1 MTLVQLA
8 RYAPVVILTTSLSF
22 AAGATPVKENIGLY
36 GGYVADIVAMDNS
49 GTTELLIAV
58 ENSQRGVYRY
68 DTGSGVWGSETNC
81 PSTCLPASDKT
92 PGFASQIEAD
102 VKNPSYVYATLSNEQ
117 TLMNRRLYSHSDF
130 GQAAGGSVVWQEVI
144 DPVTSSQI
152 DDVVILHGY
161 GSGMYLA
168 QLDSISVITGVGA
181 SLNVSPIF
189 RMSDI
194 VSLASPTDWEV
205 VDFAIAN
212 ASKGYVA
219 IRNGSTDEYRLYA
232 LAASGSPIRI
242 TLPSASPVELRTGSC
257 PISDC
262 EVKVEL
268 VTFDPVDTTG
278 NTIYI
283 AGSSVNPMVFKS
295 IDGGTS
301 WDDGADFQCSVSA
314 ASACSGG
321 EFFDGYPRGD
331 VVRFKGTASSGVES
345 RHVFIARTVFDN
357 DIPATGWE
365 VTQKLSTSVMSSG
378 VAVTVE
384 TNANDPAIELD
395 PNDPNKVYIST
406 DLAIGE
412 LPHITDYLTAGSGTE
427 VGAAQGIEGLVIND
441 LDYFEI
447 TSTEKNLW
455 IATKS
460 GAAFAPSYDP
470 TNPSS
475 VATSAN
481 WVFPIFAGGDG
492 APHRAVVIDPNDKA
506 NVLMGIGSVYRN
518 RTGDGIDPSTS
529 TYDPT
534 LVAGATNWTRVFNPE
549 DFDDDPSS
557 SPGTTDPL
565 FSDNVSRNYATALE
579 WQTSSLGSCDRAY
592 LSIAN
597 TDEGLQGGI
606 FYSDDDGATWQA
618 DTLSSGRFS
627 APMNTLLSNDNFLW
641 AGVGDE
647 FGRSSSTLKG
657 IYARL
662 SLCGTSDWWK
672 PTHSDPIFTAIQT
685 TDAVVALDGAST
697 PSEPTISARAYIG
710 SNEINGT
717 TYRLTKA
724 ELTTGGSCTGFNCWQ
739 FTDVTPST
747 IYGEVSAV
755 AVEPTNTNHVWVAYS
770 NCIQES
776 TDGGATWSD
785 FGGACTSDHENVVA
799 LVYDDLIAGT
809 SQGAYAYTEDTT
821 DTDGDGVADGE
832 DGFPEDPAASVDT
845 DGDGMPD
852 NWNENATDEQIA
864 ASELTIDAFAEDP
877 AASVDTDGDGMPDD
891 WNENATA
898 EQITASSLT
907 LDDDDDNDG
916 YSDEEETSWGS
927 DPLSSDSTPEPPLNI
942 VMILAALEAAASDDD
957 TSNDDEDDDTSNDDE
972 EDNVVR
978 ETVELDDPCD
988 GATAYSIHTHDSE
1001 LWVGCGLREG
1011 LHKSSDDGVS
1021 FSDGHPSGGNTSDSD
1036 ALYVFDLKTSSTGDL
1051 LVCGHLYP
1059 QESSEP
1065 QPLVMRYADS
1075 AWETLLIYG
1084 NNSADSGA
1092 VYMSNCGQIEEHPN
1106 GGLFVMSQTSA
1117 DMTYSSDSGTSW
1129 SKEDRYFEEIN
1140 LTAGPQAYQLQ
1151 RLTST
1156 SEGIFAS
1163 GYNIAQPPTFFTPS
1177 TAEGASWFNLKA
1189 KTIDT
1194 EVEGEGWAMATPN
1207 DGSTW
1212 FVGGRNQGAG
1222 AFASAFFYRSSDN
1235 GATWTSISM
1244 PEDIDIIRDISFSSD
1259 GQYGVAVGDK
1269 YPQSKGG
1276 FVLVTSDSGM
1286 TWAAIA
1292 DALPYDLWSA
1302 EVKGPYWFVGGNGSL
1317 HRGAF

>member
-1 MTLVQLA
+1 MTFQKLVRCTPVAILLA
-8 RYAPVVILTTSLSF
+8 SLSYTTS
-22 AAGATPVKENIGLY
+22 ATPVKENIGLY

-68 DTGSGVWGSETNC
+68 DIASGVWGSETNC
-81 PSTCLPASDKT
+81 PGTCLPPSDKT

-117 TLMNRRLYSHSDF
+117 TGMNRKLFSHSDF
-130 GQAAGGSVVWQEVI
+130 GRAVGGSAVWEEVI

-161 GSGMYLA
+161 GSGMYFA
-168 QLDSISVITGVGA
+168 QRGDPAVGTVDSISVITGVGT
-181 SLNVSPIF
+181 SLNVTPIF
-189 RMSDI
+189 LMSDI
-194 VSLASPTDWEV
+194 AALTTPTNWEV
-205 VDFAIAN
+205 VDFAIAS
-212 ASKGYVA
+212 ATKGYVA
-219 IRNGSTDEYRLYA
+219 IRKTSTDEYRLYA
-232 LAASGSPIRI
+232 LAASGSPIR
-242 TLPSASPVELRTGSC
+242 LPLPNGSPVKVRTGSC

-262 EVKVEL
+262 RVKVEL
-268 VTFDPVDTTG
+268 VAFDPVDTTG

-295 IDGGTS
+295 TDGGTT
-301 WDDGADFQCSVSA
+301 WDDGADFQCSIST

-321 EFFDGYPRGD
+321 AFFDGYPRGD
-331 VVRFKGTASSGVES
+331 VVRFKGTASSGTES

-378 VAVTVE
+378 VAVTVS

-406 DLAIGE
+406 DLAIGQ
-412 LPHITDYLTAGSGTE
+412 LPHVTDYLTAGSGTE

-447 TSTEKNLW
+447 SSTEKNLW

-460 GAAFAPSYDP
+460 GAAFAPTYDP
-470 TNPSS
+470 TDPSS
-475 VATSAN
+475 VATSAD
-481 WVFPIFAGGDG
+481 WVFPVFAGGDG
-492 APHRAVVIDPNDKA
+492 APHRAVVIDPDDKA

-518 RTGDGIDPSTS
+518 QTGDGIDPSTS

-534 LVAGATNWTRVFNPE
+534 LVADASNWTRVFNPE

-579 WQTSSLGSCDRAY
+579 WNTTGSCDRAY

-606 FYSDDDGATWQA
+606 FYSDDDGGTWQA
-618 DTLSSGRFS
+618 DTLSAGRFS
-627 APMNTLLSNDNFLW
+627 APVNTLLSNDDFLW

-647 FGRSSSTLKG
+647 FGRSSSTLRG

-697 PSEPTISARAYIG
+697 PSEPSISARAYIG

-724 ELTTGGSCTGFNCWQ
+724 ELTTGGSCSGFNCWQ
-739 FTDVTPST
+739 FTNVTPPT
-747 IYGEVSAV
+747 IYGEVTAV
-755 AVEPTNTNHVWVAYS
+755 AVEPTDTNHVWVAYS

-776 TDGGATWSD
+776 TDGGTTWSD
-785 FGGACTSDHENVVA
+785 FGGACTSDHENIVA

-809 SQGAYAYTEDTT
+809 SQGAYAYTEPDS
-821 DTDGDGVADGE
+821 DGDGVID
-832 DGFPEDPAASVDT
+832 DD
-845 DGDGMPD
+845 
-852 NWNENATDEQIA
+852 
-864 ASELTIDAFAEDP
+864 DAFANDP

-898 EQITASSLT
+898 EQIAASSLT

-927 DPLSSDSTPEPPLNI
+927 DPLSSNSTPDPQANI
-942 VMILAALEAAASDDD
+942 VMIIAALEASASDDDTSNDEEDDD
-957 TSNDDEDDDTSNDDE
+957 TSNDDED
-972 EDNVVR
+972 DNVVR
-978 ETVELDDPCD
+978 ETVELDDPCN
-988 GATAYSIHTHDSE
+988 GATAYSIHTHDEE

-1011 LHKSSDDGVS
+1011 LHKSSDDGVT
-1021 FSDGHPSGGNTSDSD
+1021 FSDGHPSGGNTSTSD
-1036 ALYVFDLKTSSTGDL
+1036 ALYVFDMKTSSSGDL

-1065 QPLVMRYADS
+1065 QPLVMRYANS
-1075 AWETLLIYG
+1075 SWETLLIYG
-1084 NNSADSGA
+1084 NNSANSGA

-1117 DMTYSSDSGTSW
+1117 DMTYSTDNGANW

-1151 RLTST
+1151 RLAST
-1156 SEGIFAS
+1156 SDGIFAS

-1177 TAEGASWFNLKA
+1177 TADGASWFNLKA

-1194 EVEGEGWAMATPN
+1194 EVEGEGWAMATPD
-1207 DGSTW
+1207 DGDTW

-1222 AFASAFFYRSSDN
+1222 AFASAFFYRSSDD
-1235 GATWTSISM
+1235 GATWTAISV
-1244 PEDIDIIRDISFSSD
+1244 PEDVDIIRDISFSSD
-1259 GQYGVAVGDK
+1259 GQYGIAVGDK
-1269 YPQSKGG
+1269 YPESAGG
-1276 FVLVTSDSGM
+1276 FALITSDSGA
-1286 TWAAIA
+1286 TWTAIE
-1292 DALPYDLWSA
+1292 DELPYDLWSA

>member
-412 LPHITDYLTAGSGTE
+412 LPHITKAKDT
-427 VGAAQGIEGLVIND
+427 VNH
-441 LDYFEI
+441 
-447 TSTEKNLW
+447 ST
-455 IATKS
+455 
-460 GAAFAPSYDP
+460 
-470 TNPSS
+470 
-475 VATSAN
+475 
-481 WVFPIFAGGDG
+481 
-492 APHRAVVIDPNDKA
+492 
-506 NVLMGIGSVYRN
+506 
-518 RTGDGIDPSTS
+518 
-529 TYDPT
+529 
-534 LVAGATNWTRVFNPE
+534 
-549 DFDDDPSS
+549 
-557 SPGTTDPL
+557 
-565 FSDNVSRNYATALE
+565 
-579 WQTSSLGSCDRAY
+579 
-592 LSIAN
+592 
-597 TDEGLQGGI
+597 
-606 FYSDDDGATWQA
+606 
-618 DTLSSGRFS
+618 
-627 APMNTLLSNDNFLW
+627 
-641 AGVGDE
+641 
-647 FGRSSSTLKG
+647 
-657 IYARL
+657 
-662 SLCGTSDWWK
+662 
-672 PTHSDPIFTAIQT
+672 
-685 TDAVVALDGAST
+685 
-697 PSEPTISARAYIG
+697 
-710 SNEINGT
+710 
-717 TYRLTKA
+717 
-724 ELTTGGSCTGFNCWQ
+724 
-739 FTDVTPST
+739 
-747 IYGEVSAV
+747 
-755 AVEPTNTNHVWVAYS
+755 
-770 NCIQES
+770 
-776 TDGGATWSD
+776 
-785 FGGACTSDHENVVA
+785 
-799 LVYDDLIAGT
+799 
-809 SQGAYAYTEDTT
+809 
-821 DTDGDGVADGE
+821 
-832 DGFPEDPAASVDT
+832 
-845 DGDGMPD
+845 
-852 NWNENATDEQIA
+852 
-864 ASELTIDAFAEDP
+864 
-877 AASVDTDGDGMPDD
+877 
-891 WNENATA
+891 
-898 EQITASSLT
+898 
-907 LDDDDDNDG
+907 
-916 YSDEEETSWGS
+916 
-927 DPLSSDSTPEPPLNI
+927 
-942 VMILAALEAAASDDD
+942 
-957 TSNDDEDDDTSNDDE
+957 
-972 EDNVVR
+972 
-978 ETVELDDPCD
+978 
-988 GATAYSIHTHDSE
+988 
-1001 LWVGCGLREG
+1001 
-1011 LHKSSDDGVS
+1011 
-1021 FSDGHPSGGNTSDSD
+1021 
-1036 ALYVFDLKTSSTGDL
+1036 
-1051 LVCGHLYP
+1051 CGH
-1059 QESSEP
+1059 
-1065 QPLVMRYADS
+1065 
-1075 AWETLLIYG
+1075 
-1084 NNSADSGA
+1084 
-1092 VYMSNCGQIEEHPN
+1092 QI
-1106 GGLFVMSQTSA
+1106 
-1117 DMTYSSDSGTSW
+1117 
-1129 SKEDRYFEEIN
+1129 
-1140 LTAGPQAYQLQ
+1140 
-1151 RLTST
+1151 
-1156 SEGIFAS
+1156 
-1163 GYNIAQPPTFFTPS
+1163 
-1177 TAEGASWFNLKA
+1177 
-1189 KTIDT
+1189 
-1194 EVEGEGWAMATPN
+1194 
-1207 DGSTW
+1207 
-1212 FVGGRNQGAG
+1212 
-1222 AFASAFFYRSSDN
+1222 
-1235 GATWTSISM
+1235 
-1244 PEDIDIIRDISFSSD
+1244 
-1259 GQYGVAVGDK
+1259 
-1269 YPQSKGG
+1269 
-1276 FVLVTSDSGM
+1276 
-1286 TWAAIA
+1286 
-1292 DALPYDLWSA
+1292 
-1302 EVKGPYWFVGGNGSL
+1302 
-1317 HRGAF
+1317 

>member
-365 VTQKLSTSVMSSG
+365 VTQKLSTSVTSSG

-916 YSDEEETSWGS
+916 YSDEEEASWGS

>member
-1 MTLVQLA
+1 MTLLKLV
-8 RYAPVVILTTSLSF
+8 RYTPVAILIASLSC
-22 AAGATPVKENIGLY
+22 ATSASPVKENIGLY
-36 GGYVADIVAMDNS
+36 GGYVADIVAMNDS

-68 DTGSGVWGSETNC
+68 DIALGVWGSETNC
-81 PSTCLPASDKT
+81 PGTCLPASDKT

-117 TLMNRRLYSHSDF
+117 TGINRKLFSHSDF
-130 GQAAGGSVVWQEVI
+130 GRAVGGSAVWEEVI

-161 GSGMYLA
+161 GSGMYFA
-168 QLDSISVITGVGA
+168 QRDSISVITGVGT
-181 SLNVSPIF
+181 SLNVSSIF
-189 RMSDI
+189 EMTDI
-194 VSLASPTDWEV
+194 FSSTVAPDWEV
-205 VDFAIAN
+205 VDFAIAS
-212 ASKGYVA
+212 ASVGYTA
-219 IRNGSTDEYRLYA
+219 IRNGSSDEYRLYR
-232 LAASGSPIRI
+232 LSSSGSPVQI
-242 TLPSASPVELRTGSC
+242 TLPNASPVELRTGSC

-268 VTFDPVDTTG
+268 VAFDPVDTTG
-278 NTIYI
+278 NTIYL

-295 IDGGTS
+295 TDGGTT
-301 WDDGADFQCSVSA
+301 WDDGADFQCSIST

-321 EFFDGYPRGD
+321 VFFDGYPRGD
-331 VVRFKGTASSGVES
+331 VVRFKGIASSGTES

-378 VAVTVE
+378 VAVTVN

-412 LPHITDYLTAGSGTE
+412 LPHVTDYLTAGSGTE

-447 TSTEKNLW
+447 SSTEKNLW

-460 GAAFAPSYDP
+460 GAAFAPTYDP
-470 TNPSS
+470 TDPSS
-475 VATSAN
+475 VATSAD
-481 WVFPIFAGGDG
+481 WVFPIFAGDDG
-492 APHRAVVIDPNDKA
+492 APHRAVVIDPDDKA
-506 NVLMGIGSVYRN
+506 NVLMGVGSVYLN
-518 RTGDGIDPSTS
+518 QTADGIDPSTS

-534 LVAGATNWTRVFNPE
+534 LVADAANWTRVFNPE

-579 WQTSSLGSCDRAY
+579 WNTTGSCDRAY

-606 FYSDDDGATWQA
+606 FYSDDDGGTWQA
-618 DTLSSGRFS
+618 DTLRAGRFS
-627 APMNTLLSNDNFLW
+627 APINTLLSNDNFLW

-647 FGRSSSTLKG
+647 FGRSISTLRG
-657 IYARL
+657 VYARL
-662 SLCGTSDWWK
+662 SLCSTSDWWK

-697 PSEPTISARAYIG
+697 PSEPLISARAYIG
-710 SNEINGT
+710 SNEIQGT
-717 TYRLTKA
+717 TYRVTKA
-724 ELTTGGSCTGFNCWQ
+724 ELTTGGTCSGFNCWQ
-739 FTDVTPST
+739 FTDVTPPT
-747 IYGEVSAV
+747 IYGEVTAV
-755 AVEPTNTNHVWVAYS
+755 AVEPTDTNHVWVAYS

-776 TDGGATWSD
+776 TDGGTTWSD

-821 DTDGDGVADGE
+821 DTDGDGVADQE
-832 DGFPEDPAASVDT
+832 DTFPEDPAAS
-845 DGDGMPD
+845 
-852 NWNENATDEQIA
+852 I
-864 ASELTIDAFAEDP
+864 
-877 AASVDTDGDGMPDD
+877 DTDGDGMPDD
-891 WNENATA
+891 WNGNATA
-898 EQITASSLT
+898 EQIAASSLT

-927 DPLSSDSTPEPPLNI
+927 DPLSSDSTPDPQLNI
-942 VMILAALEAAASDDD
+942 VMILATLEASASDDD
-957 TSNDDEDDDTSNDDE
+957 TSNDEEDDDNSNEDEDD
-972 EDNVVR
+972 NVVK
-978 ETVELDDPCD
+978 ETVGLDDPCN
-988 GATAYSIHTHDSE
+988 GATAYSIHTHGDE

-1021 FSDGHPSGGNTSDSD
+1021 FSDGHPSGGNTSTSD
-1036 ALYVFDLKTSSTGDL
+1036 ALYVFDMKTSSSGDL

-1059 QESSEP
+1059 QESSES

-1075 AWETLLIYG
+1075 SWETLLIYG
-1084 NNSADSGA
+1084 NNSANPGA

-1106 GGLFVMSQTSA
+1106 GGLFVMSQTSP
-1117 DMTYSSDSGTSW
+1117 DMTYSTDSGANW

-1151 RLTST
+1151 RLAST
-1156 SEGIFAS
+1156 SDGIFAS

-1177 TAEGASWFNLKA
+1177 TAGGASWFNLKA
-1189 KTIDT
+1189 NTIDT
-1194 EVEGEGWAMATPN
+1194 EVEGEGWAMATPD
-1207 DGSTW
+1207 DGDTW

-1222 AFASAFFYRSSDN
+1222 AFASAFFYRSSDG
-1235 GATWTSISM
+1235 GAAWTSIGL

-1259 GQYGVAVGDK
+1259 GQYGIAVGDK
-1269 YPQSKGG
+1269 YPESAGG
-1276 FVLVTSDSGM
+1276 FALITSDSGA
-1286 TWAAIA
+1286 TWTAIE
-1292 DALPYDLWSA
+1292 DELPYDLWSA
-1302 EVKGPYWFVGGNGSL
+1302 EVKGTYWFVGGNGSL

>member
-130 GQAAGGSVVWQEVI
+130 GQAAGSSVVWQEVI

-161 GSGMYLA
+161 DSGMYLA
-168 QLDSISVITGVGA
+168 QRDSISVITGVGA

-194 VSLASPTDWEV
+194 VSLASPTNWEV
-205 VDFAIAN
+205 VDFAIAS

-268 VTFDPVDTTG
+268 VAFDPVDTTG

-345 RHVFIARTVFDN
+345 QHVFIARTVFDN

-378 VAVTVE
+378 VSVTVE

-557 SPGTTDPL
+557 SPSTTDPL

-662 SLCGTSDWWK
+662 SLCGTSGWWK
-672 PTHSDPIFTAIQT
+672 PTHSDPTFTAIQT

-697 PSEPTISARAYIG
+697 PSEPMISARAYIG

-717 TYRLTKA
+717 SYRLTKA

-747 IYGEVSAV
+747 IYGKVSAV
-755 AVEPTNTNHVWVAYS
+755 AVEPTDTNHVWVAYS

-776 TDGGATWSD
+776 TDGGTTWSN

-809 SQGAYAYTEDTT
+809 SQGAYAYAEADS
-821 DTDGDGVADGE
+821 DGDGVID
-832 DGFPEDPAASVDT
+832 DD
-845 DGDGMPD
+845 
-852 NWNENATDEQIA
+852 
-864 ASELTIDAFAEDP
+864 DAFANDP

-891 WNENATA
+891 WNENTTA
-898 EQITASSLT
+898 EQISASSLT

-916 YSDEEETSWGS
+916 YSDGEEMSWGS
-927 DPLSSDSTPEPPLNI
+927 DPLSSNSMPDPQLNI

-957 TSNDDEDDDTSNDDE
+957 TSNDDEDD
-972 EDNVVR
+972 NVVK
-978 ETVELDDPCD
+978 ETVELDDPCN
-988 GATAYSIHTHDSE
+988 GATAYSIHTHSDE

-1011 LHKSSDDGVS
+1011 LHKSSDDGVT
-1021 FSDGHPSGGNTSDSD
+1021 FSDGHPSGGDTSDSD

-1092 VYMSNCGQIEEHPN
+1092 VYMSNCGQIAEHPN

-1156 SEGIFAS
+1156 SRDIFAS

-1235 GATWTSISM
+1235 GTTWTSISM

>member
-1 MTLVQLA
+1 MTLKQLA
-8 RYAPVVILTTSLSF
+8 RYAPVAILTTCLSF
-22 AAGATPVKENIGLY
+22 AAVATPVKENIGLY
-36 GGYVADIVAMDNS
+36 GGYVADIAAMNNS

-68 DTGSGVWGSETNC
+68 DAGLGVWGSETNC
-81 PSTCLPASDKT
+81 PGTCLPASDKT

-117 TLMNRRLYSHSDF
+117 TGMNRKLFSHSDF
-130 GQAAGGSVVWQEVI
+130 GRAVGGSAVWEAVV

-168 QLDSISVITGVGA
+168 QRDSISVITGVGT

-194 VSLASPTDWEV
+194 VSLTSPTDWEV
-205 VDFAIAN
+205 IDFAIAG
-212 ASKGYVA
+212 AAKGYVA
-219 IRNGSTDEYRLYA
+219 IRNRSTDEYRLYA

-268 VTFDPVDTTG
+268 VAFDPVDTTG

-295 IDGGTS
+295 TDGGST
-301 WDDGADFQCSVSA
+301 WDDGADFQCSVST

-331 VVRFKGTASSGVES
+331 VVRFKGTASSGTES

-518 RTGDGIDPSTS
+518 QTGDGIDPSTS

-627 APMNTLLSNDNFLW
+627 APVNTLLSNDNFLW
-641 AGVGDE
+641 AGVGDA

-662 SLCGTSDWWK
+662 SLCGASDWWK

-717 TYRLTKA
+717 AYRLTKA

-755 AVEPTNTNHVWVAYS
+755 AVEPTDTNHVWVAYS

-832 DGFPEDPAASVDT
+832 DAFPEDPAASVDT

-852 NWNENATDEQIA
+852 DWNENATDEQIA
-864 ASELTIDAFAEDP
+864 ASELTIDAFSEDP

-916 YSDEEETSWGS
+916 YSDEEEASWGS

-1084 NNSADSGA
+1084 NNSANPGA
-1092 VYMSNCGQIEEHPN
+1092 VYMSNCGQIQEHPN

-1117 DMTYSSDSGTSW
+1117 DMTYSTDSGANW

-1151 RLTST
+1151 RLAST

-1163 GYNIAQPPTFFTPS
+1163 GYNIAQPPTFFRPS
-1177 TAEGASWFNLKA
+1177 TADGASWFNLKA
-1189 KTIDT
+1189 NTIDT
-1194 EVEGEGWAMATPN
+1194 EVEGEGWAMATPD
-1207 DGSTW
+1207 DGDTW

-1235 GATWTSISM
+1235 GATWASISV

-1259 GQYGVAVGDK
+1259 GQYGIAVGDK
-1269 YPQSKGG
+1269 YPQAAGG
-1276 FVLVTSDSGM
+1276 FALITSDSGA
-1286 TWAAIA
+1286 TWTAIE
-1292 DALPYDLWSA
+1292 DELPYDLWSA
-1302 EVKGPYWFVGGNGSL
+1302 EVKGPYWFVGGNGTL

>member
-1 MTLVQLA
+1 
-8 RYAPVVILTTSLSF
+8 
-22 AAGATPVKENIGLY
+22 
-36 GGYVADIVAMDNS
+36 
-49 GTTELLIAV
+49 
-58 ENSQRGVYRY
+58 
-68 DTGSGVWGSETNC
+68 
-81 PSTCLPASDKT
+81 
-92 PGFASQIEAD
+92 
-102 VKNPSYVYATLSNEQ
+102 
-117 TLMNRRLYSHSDF
+117 
-130 GQAAGGSVVWQEVI
+130 
-144 DPVTSSQI
+144 
-152 DDVVILHGY
+152 
-161 GSGMYLA
+161 
-168 QLDSISVITGVGA
+168 
-181 SLNVSPIF
+181 
-189 RMSDI
+189 
-194 VSLASPTDWEV
+194 V
-205 VDFAIAN
+205 VDFAIA
-212 ASKGYVA
+212 SSSVGYIA
-219 IRNGSTDEYRLYA
+219 IRKGSSDEYRLYKISS
-232 LAASGSPIRI
+232 SGSPVQI

-268 VTFDPVDTTG
+268 VAFDPVDTTG

-295 IDGGTS
+295 ADGGTT
-301 WDDGADFQCSVSA
+301 WDDGADFQCSISTA
-314 ASACSGG
+314 TACSGG
-321 EFFDGYPRGD
+321 AFFDGYPRGD
-331 VVRFKGTASSGVES
+331 VVRFKGTASSGTES

-378 VAVTVE
+378 VAVTVS

-412 LPHITDYLTAGSGTE
+412 LPHVTDYLTAGSGTE

-447 TSTEKNLW
+447 SSTEKNLW

-460 GAAFAPSYDP
+460 GAAFAPTYDP
-470 TNPSS
+470 TDPSS
-475 VATSAN
+475 VSTSAD

-492 APHRAVVIDPNDKA
+492 APHRAVVIDPDDKA

-518 RTGDGIDPSTS
+518 QTADGIDPSTS

-534 LVAGATNWTRVFNPE
+534 LVADAANWTRVFNPE

-579 WQTSSLGSCDRAY
+579 WNTTGSCDRAY

-627 APMNTLLSNDNFLW
+627 APINTLLSNDNFLW
-641 AGVGDE
+641 TGVGDE

-657 IYARL
+657 VYARL
-662 SLCGTSDWWK
+662 SLCGSSDWWK

-697 PSEPTISARAYIG
+697 PSEPSISARAYIG

-724 ELTTGGSCTGFNCWQ
+724 ELTTGGSCSGFNCWQ
-739 FTDVTPST
+739 FTDVTPPT
-747 IYGEVSAV
+747 IYGEVTAV
-755 AVEPTNTNHVWVAYS
+755 AVEPTDTNHVWVAYS

-776 TDGGATWSD
+776 TDGGTTWSD

-821 DTDGDGVADGE
+821 DTDGDGVADQE
-832 DGFPEDPAASVDT
+832 DAFPEDPAASIDT

-864 ASELTIDAFAEDP
+864 ASELTIDAFAEDA

-891 WNENATA
+891 WNENATT
-898 EQITASSLT
+898 EQIAGSSLT

-916 YSDEEETSWGS
+916 YSDEEEISWGS
-927 DPLSSDSTPEPPLNI
+927 NPLSSNSMPDPQLNI

-1117 DMTYSSDSGTSW
+1117 DMTYSTDSGTSW
-1129 SKEDRYFEEIN
+1129 SKEARYFEEIN

-1194 EVEGEGWAMATPN
+1194 EVEGEGWAMATPD

-1235 GATWTSISM
+1235 GATWASISV

-1259 GQYGVAVGDK
+1259 GQYGIAVGDK
-1269 YPQSKGG
+1269 YPQAAGG
-1276 FVLVTSDSGM
+1276 FALITSDSGA
-1286 TWAAIA
+1286 TWTAIE
-1292 DALPYDLWSA
+1292 DELPYDLWSA

>member
-1 MTLVQLA
+1 MTFQQLVRYSPVAILLA
-8 RYAPVVILTTSLSF
+8 SLSC
-22 AAGATPVKENIGLY
+22 ATSATPVKENIGLY
-36 GGYVADIVAMDNS
+36 GGYVADIVAMNDS

-68 DTGSGVWGSETNC
+68 DIALGVWGSETNC
-81 PSTCLPASDKT
+81 PGTCLPASDKT

-117 TLMNRRLYSHSDF
+117 TGMNRKLFSHSDF
-130 GQAAGGSVVWQEVI
+130 GRAVGGSAVWEEVI

-161 GSGMYLA
+161 GSGMYFA
-168 QLDSISVITGVGA
+168 QRDSISVITGVGT
-181 SLNVSPIF
+181 SLNVTPIF
-189 RMSDI
+189 EMTDI
-194 VSLASPTDWEV
+194 FSSTVAPDWEV
-205 VDFAIAN
+205 VDFAIA
-212 ASKGYVA
+212 SSSLGYVA
-219 IRNGSTDEYRLYA
+219 IRNGSSDEYRLYNISS
-232 LAASGSPIRI
+232 SGSAVQI

-268 VTFDPVDTTG
+268 VAFDPVDTTG

-295 IDGGTS
+295 TDGGTT
-301 WDDGADFQCSVSA
+301 WDDGADFQCSIST

-321 EFFDGYPRGD
+321 AFFDGYPRGD
-331 VVRFKGTASSGVES
+331 VVRFKGTASSGTES

-378 VAVTVE
+378 VAVTVN

-406 DLAIGE
+406 DLAIGQ
-412 LPHITDYLTAGSGTE
+412 LPHVTDYLTAGSGTE
-427 VGAAQGIEGLVIND
+427 LGAAQGIEGLVIND

-447 TSTEKNLW
+447 SSTEKNLW

-460 GAAFAPSYDP
+460 GAAFAPTYDP
-470 TNPSS
+470 TDPSS
-475 VATSAN
+475 VATSAD

-492 APHRAVVIDPNDKA
+492 APHRAVVIDPDDKA

-518 RTGDGIDPSTS
+518 QTGDGIDPSTS

-534 LVAGATNWTRVFNPE
+534 LVADASNWTRVFNPE

-579 WQTSSLGSCDRAY
+579 WNTTGSCDRAY

-597 TDEGLQGGI
+597 TDEGLQGGV
-606 FYSDDDGATWQA
+606 FYSDDDGGTWQA
-618 DTLSSGRFS
+618 DTLSAGRFS
-627 APMNTLLSNDNFLW
+627 APVNTLLSNDNFLW

-647 FGRSSSTLKG
+647 FGRSTSTLRG

-697 PSEPTISARAYIG
+697 PSEPSISARAYIG

-724 ELTTGGSCTGFNCWQ
+724 ELTTGGSCSGFNCWQ
-739 FTDVTPST
+739 FTDVTPPT
-747 IYGEVSAV
+747 IYGAVTAV
-755 AVEPTNTNHVWVAYS
+755 AVEPTDTNHVWVAYS

-776 TDGGATWSD
+776 TDGGTTWSD

-821 DTDGDGVADGE
+821 DTDGDGVVDQDDA
-832 DGFPEDPAASVDT
+832 FPEDPAAS
-845 DGDGMPD
+845 
-852 NWNENATDEQIA
+852 I
-864 ASELTIDAFAEDP
+864 
-877 AASVDTDGDGMPDD
+877 DTDGDGMPDD
-891 WNENATA
+891 WNEDATQ
-898 EQITASSLT
+898 EQIDASNLT

-916 YSDEEETSWGS
+916 FSDAEELSAGS
-927 DPLSSDSTPEPPLNI
+927 DPKSAESTPPGGMSLPLI
-942 VMILAALEAAASDDD
+942 KAAIDVAAAGSN
-957 TSNDDEDDDTSNDDE
+957 TSE
-972 EDNVVR
+972 EDSVVK
-978 ETVELDDPCD
+978 ETVALADACN
-988 GATAYSIHTHDSE
+988 GATAYSIHTHNDE

-1011 LHKSSDDGVS
+1011 LHKSSDDGVT
-1021 FSDGHPSGGNTSDSD
+1021 FSDGHPSGGNTSTSD
-1036 ALYVFDLKTSSTGDL
+1036 ALYVFDLKTSSSGDL

-1065 QPLVMRYADS
+1065 QPLVMRYS
-1075 AWETLLIYG
+1075 NSSWETLLIYG
-1084 NNSADSGA
+1084 NNSADPGA

-1117 DMTYSSDSGTSW
+1117 DMTYSTDNGANW

-1140 LTAGPQAYQLQ
+1140 LTAEPQAYQLQ
-1151 RLTST
+1151 RLAST
-1156 SEGIFAS
+1156 SDGIFAS

-1177 TAEGASWFNLKA
+1177 TADGASWFNLKA
-1189 KTIDT
+1189 NTIDT
-1194 EVEGEGWAMATPN
+1194 EVEGEGWAMATPD
-1207 DGSTW
+1207 DGDTW

-1222 AFASAFFYRSSDN
+1222 AFASAFFYRSLDN
-1235 GATWTSISM
+1235 GATWTAISV
-1244 PEDIDIIRDISFSSD
+1244 PEDIDIIRDIAFSPD

-1269 YPQSKGG
+1269 YPQAAGG
-1276 FVLVTSDSGM
+1276 FAIVTSDSGA
-1286 TWAAIA
+1286 TWTAIE
-1292 DALPYDLWSA
+1292 DELPYDLWSA

-1317 HRGAF
+1317 YRGAF

>member
-1 MTLVQLA
+1 MTLQKLV
-8 RYAPVVILTTSLSF
+8 RYTPVAILIASLSC
-22 AAGATPVKENIGLY
+22 ATSATPVKENIGLY
-36 GGYVADIVAMDNS
+36 GGYVADIAAMNNS

-68 DTGSGVWGSETNC
+68 DIAMGVWGSETNC
-81 PSTCLPASDKT
+81 PGTCLSASDKT

-117 TLMNRRLYSHSDF
+117 TGMNRKLFSHSDF
-130 GQAAGGSVVWQEVI
+130 GRAVGGSAVWEEVI

-161 GSGMYLA
+161 GSGMYFA
-168 QLDSISVITGVGA
+168 QRDSISVITGVGT
-181 SLNVSPIF
+181 SLNVTPIF
-189 RMSDI
+189 EMTDI
-194 VSLASPTDWEV
+194 FSSTVAPDWEV
-205 VDFAIAN
+205 VDFAIA
-212 ASKGYVA
+212 SSSVGYIA
-219 IRNGSTDEYRLYA
+219 IRNGSSDEYRLYNISS
-232 LAASGSPIRI
+232 SGSPVQI

-268 VTFDPVDTTG
+268 VAFDPVDTTG

-295 IDGGTS
+295 TDGGTT
-301 WDDGADFQCSVSA
+301 WDDGADFQCSIST

-321 EFFDGYPRGD
+321 AFFDGYPRGD
-331 VVRFKGTASSGVES
+331 VVRFKGTASSGTES

-378 VAVTVE
+378 VAVMVN

-406 DLAIGE
+406 DLAIGQ
-412 LPHITDYLTAGSGTE
+412 LPHVTDYLTAGSGTE
-427 VGAAQGIEGLVIND
+427 LGAAQGIEGLVIND

-447 TSTEKNLW
+447 SSTEKNLW

-460 GAAFAPSYDP
+460 GAAFAPTYDP
-470 TNPSS
+470 TDPSS
-475 VATSAN
+475 VATSAD

-492 APHRAVVIDPNDKA
+492 APHRAVVIDPDDKA

-518 RTGDGIDPSTS
+518 QTGDGIDPSTS

-534 LVAGATNWTRVFNPE
+534 LVADASNWTRVFNPE

-579 WQTSSLGSCDRAY
+579 WNTTGSCDRAY

-606 FYSDDDGATWQA
+606 FYSDDDGGTWQA
-618 DTLSSGRFS
+618 DTLSAGRFS
-627 APMNTLLSNDNFLW
+627 APVNTLLSNDNFLW

-647 FGRSSSTLKG
+647 FGRSSSTLRG

-697 PSEPTISARAYIG
+697 PSEPSISARAYIG

-717 TYRLTKA
+717 TYRLTRA
-724 ELTTGGSCTGFNCWQ
+724 ELTTGGSCSGFNCWQ
-739 FTDVTPST
+739 FTDVTPPT
-747 IYGEVSAV
+747 IYGEVTAV
-755 AVEPTNTNHVWVAYS
+755 AVEPTDTNHVWVAYS

-776 TDGGATWSD
+776 TDGGTTWSD

-809 SQGAYAYTEDTT
+809 SQGAYAYTED
-821 DTDGDGVADGE
+821 DSGPADSDGDGVID
-832 DGFPEDPAASVDT
+832 DD
-845 DGDGMPD
+845 
-852 NWNENATDEQIA
+852 
-864 ASELTIDAFAEDP
+864 DAFANDA

-898 EQITASSLT
+898 EQIAASSLT

-927 DPLSSDSTPEPPLNI
+927 DPLSSDSTPDPQSNI
-942 VMILAALEAAASDDD
+942 VMIIAALAASASDDDTSNDEEDDD
-957 TSNDDEDDDTSNDDE
+957 TSNDDEDDDSSNDD
-972 EDNVVR
+972 DNVVR
-978 ETVELDDPCD
+978 ETVELDDPCN
-988 GATAYSIHTHDSE
+988 GATAYSIHTHDEE

-1011 LHKSSDDGVS
+1011 LHKSSDDGVT
-1021 FSDGHPSGGNTSDSD
+1021 FSDGHPSGGNTSTSD
-1036 ALYVFDLKTSSTGDL
+1036 ALYVFDMKTSSSGDL

-1075 AWETLLIYG
+1075 NWETLLIYG
-1084 NNSADSGA
+1084 NNSSNPGA

-1117 DMTYSSDSGTSW
+1117 DMTYSTDSGANW

-1151 RLTST
+1151 RLAST
-1156 SEGIFAS
+1156 SDGIFAS

-1177 TAEGASWFNLKA
+1177 TADGASWFNLKA
-1189 KTIDT
+1189 NTIDT
-1194 EVEGEGWAMATPN
+1194 EVEGEGWAMATPD
-1207 DGSTW
+1207 DGDTW

-1222 AFASAFFYRSSDN
+1222 AFASAFFYRSSDD
-1235 GATWTSISM
+1235 GVTWTAISL

-1259 GQYGVAVGDK
+1259 GQYGIAVGDK
-1269 YPQSKGG
+1269 YPESAGG
-1276 FVLVTSDSGM
+1276 FALITSDSGV
-1286 TWAAIA
+1286 TWTAIE
-1292 DALPYDLWSA
+1292 DELPYDLWST

>member
-1 MTLVQLA
+1 MTLKQLA

-22 AAGATPVKENIGLY
+22 AAVATPVKENIGLY
-36 GGYVADIVAMDNS
+36 GGYVADIVAMDNG

-68 DTGSGVWGSETNC
+68 DAGLGVWGSETNC
-81 PSTCLPASDKT
+81 PGTCLPASDKT

-117 TLMNRRLYSHSDF
+117 TGMNRKLFSHSDF
-130 GQAAGGSVVWQEVI
+130 GRAVGGSAVWEAVV

-168 QLDSISVITGVGA
+168 QRDSISVITGVGT

-194 VSLASPTDWEV
+194 VSLTSPTDWEV
-205 VDFAIAN
+205 IDFAIAG
-212 ASKGYVA
+212 AAKGYVA
-219 IRNGSTDEYRLYA
+219 IRNRSTDEYRLYA

-268 VTFDPVDTTG
+268 VAFDPVDTTG

-301 WDDGADFQCSVSA
+301 WDDGADFQCSVST

-518 RTGDGIDPSTS
+518 QTGDGIEPSTS

-534 LVAGATNWTRVFNPE
+534 LVAAATNWTRVFNPE

-627 APMNTLLSNDNFLW
+627 APVNTLLSNDNFLW

-662 SLCGTSDWWK
+662 SLCGASDWWK

-755 AVEPTNTNHVWVAYS
+755 AVEPTDTNHVWVAYS

-832 DGFPEDPAASVDT
+832 DAFPEDPAASVDT

-864 ASELTIDAFAEDP
+864 ASELTIDAFSEDP

-916 YSDEEETSWGS
+916 YSDEEEASWGS

-1021 FSDGHPSGGNTSDSD
+1021 FNDGHPSGGNTNDSD

-1084 NNSADSGA
+1084 NNSANPGA

-1117 DMTYSSDSGTSW
+1117 DMTYSTDSGANW

-1151 RLTST
+1151 RLAST

-1163 GYNIAQPPTFFTPS
+1163 GYNIAQPPTFFRPS
-1177 TAEGASWFNLKA
+1177 TADGASWFNLKA
-1189 KTIDT
+1189 NTIDT
-1194 EVEGEGWAMATPN
+1194 EVEGEGWAMATPD
-1207 DGSTW
+1207 DGDTW

-1222 AFASAFFYRSSDN
+1222 AFASAFFYRSSDD
-1235 GATWTSISM
+1235 GATWTAISVA
-1244 PEDIDIIRDISFSSD
+1244 EDIDIIRDISFSSD
-1259 GQYGVAVGDK
+1259 GQYGIAVGDK
-1269 YPQSKGG
+1269 YPESAGG
-1276 FVLVTSDSGM
+1276 FALITSDSGA
-1286 TWAAIA
+1286 TWTAIE
-1292 DALPYDLWSA
+1292 DELPYDLWSA